1 MSISLEQTQSTTW
14 MYVHSVKTQK
24 TQTHRQT
31 WSFWRL
37 RGNAVEWGGYGGG
50 WRVVAVF
57 LDNKWWDALV
67 SARPTEPDDRRAAK
81 RSCDHITHFGALWEG
96 PLSSRKGVRSKRRR
110 RGWLPMNPA
119 VPVALFQLS
128 CIQTNFFFFSFFFFL
143 MGRASL
149 PLFGHWPQLVNAFTT
164 LFHNPI
170 EQKLPRQQSNK
181 SWQLGLQRI

>member
-1 MSISLEQTQSTTW
+1 MSISVEQTQSTTW

-24 TQTHRQT
+24 TQTHRQA

-37 RGNAVEWGGYGGG
+37 RGTAVGWGSGGG

-96 PLSSRKGVRSKRRR
+96 PLSNRKGSEEQEEKEEGVTTHEPCSARCPLSTK
-110 RGWLPMNPA
+110 LYTNKL
-119 VPVALFQLS
+119 LFFL
-128 CIQTNFFFFSFFFFL
+128 FFFL
-143 MGRASL
+143 FNGTCLSPTFWALTSISECVHY
-149 PLFGHWPQLVNAFTT
+149 FV
-164 LFHNPI
+164 
-170 EQKLPRQQSNK
+170 S
-181 SWQLGLQRI
+181 